1 MLFAVF
7 HIGDSS
13 YAVDAAQIVEVLPL
27 LRISPVPHAPP
38 GIAGLCNYHGE
49 FIPVLDVSV
58 LATGTPSPS
67 LVSTRMLLTRQSSE
81 GSGSFLV
88 ALLVP
93 GATDAVRLEPS
104 LFASSGLA
112 IGGSEWLGPVAPHRE
127 GVLRRVD
134 VGALLTPAVRNA
146 LVGSGESVS

>member
-27 LRISPVPHAPP
+27 LRISPVPHAPQ

-58 LATGTPSPS
+58 LATGAPSPS
-67 LVSTRMLLTRQSSE
+67 LVSTRMLLTRQTSD

-93 GATDAVRLEPS
+93 GATDAVRLEPCE
-104 LFASSGLA
+104 FTSSGLS
-112 IGGSEWLGPVAPHRE
+112 IGGEWLGPVAPHRD

-134 VGALLTPAVRNA
+134 VNALLTPAVRSA
-146 LVGSGESVS
+146 LVGSREAVS